1 MKTENTT
8 NTTNAIF
15 DKLFERLLYPMLV
28 YLPKG
33 AGEVFKQSKEFKV
46 LDKFVGIM
54 LAIENKS
61 YNFIVTE
68 QSNLL
73 FLIGKSKLL
82 ESNMFDLLDAKEN
95 LSNEQF
101 HFLANKYKSHVDSW
115 VYITQE
121 LKKDIVKINHD
132 LFIKNKGYIEFQATN
147 LEQHQMTIENHF
159 PNVYKTKHKVGLEHL
174 KARVLE
180 YEKNKQIKNQQ
191 EVNKKTTIKKQHL
204 ISTQEVDNYLLK
216 KVFGVNVK
224 DF

>member
-1 MKTENTT
+1 MKTE

-33 AGEVFKQSKEFKV
+33 AGEVFKQSEEFQV
-46 LDKFVGIM
+46 LDKFVGFM

-121 LKKDIVKINHD
+121 LKKDIVKVNDD
-132 LFIKNKGYIEFQATN
+132 LFIKNKGYIEHQAIN

-159 PNVYKTKHKVGLEHL
+159 PSVDKTRHNIGLEHL
-174 KARVLE
+174 SAKILE
-180 YEKNKQIKNQQ
+180 YEKSKQTKNQQ
-191 EVNKKTTIKKQHL
+191 KVNKKTTIKKQPL
-204 ISTQEVDNYLLK
+204 ISNKEVDNYLLE
-216 KVFGVNVK
+216 KVFGVNVQ

>member
-1 MKTENTT
+1 MKTE

-33 AGEVFKQSKEFKV
+33 AGQVLKQSEEFQV
-46 LDKFVGIM
+46 LDKFVGFM

-61 YNFIVTE
+61 YNFLVTE

-115 VYITQE
+115 VFITQE
-121 LKKDIVKINHD
+121 LKKDIVKVND
-132 LFIKNKGYIEFQATN
+132 NLFIKNKGYIEHQATN
-147 LEQHQMTIENHF
+147 FEQHQKTIESHF
-159 PNVYKTKHKVGLEHL
+159 PSVDKTRYNIGLEHL
-174 KARVLE
+174 SAKVLE
-180 YEKNKQIKNQQ
+180 YEKSKQTKNQQ
-191 EVNKKTTIKKQHL
+191 EINKKTTIKKQPL
-204 ISTQEVDNYLLK
+204 ISNKEVDSYLLE